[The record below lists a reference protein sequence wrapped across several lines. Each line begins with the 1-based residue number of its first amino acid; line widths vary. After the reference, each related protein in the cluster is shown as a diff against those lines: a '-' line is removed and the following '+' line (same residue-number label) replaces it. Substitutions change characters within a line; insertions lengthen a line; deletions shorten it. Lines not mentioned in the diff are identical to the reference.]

1 MATRGALRGGTLS
14 GTTLWRVG
22 LGIAWAIVL
31 VAWASQQRITL
42 DPEQIRVWLV
52 GLGPVGPLAYVLL
65 YTAQVVCA
73 PLPGLPIGA
82 AAGFAFG
89 LVPAMVYGMGGL
101 TIGVAIALV
110 GGRLW
115 GLRLLARVAGPE
127 AIARCSRQHAEV
139 FFSDG
144 AWRLVNSPLTWL
156 LVFLG
161 PSPDLILFVAGMSR
175 IPLRVL
181 IPIGIVGR
189 APAMATATLLG
200 AGFGDLGAWPL
211 IAAAAIGLLFG
222 CLGLLFKRFVPPA
235 PVPQES

>member
-127 AIARCSRQHAEV
+127 AIARWEQM
-139 FFSDG
+139 
-144 AWRLVNSPLTWL
+144 RLVNSPLTWL

>member
-31 VAWASQQRITL
+31 VAWASQQGITL
-42 DPEQIRVWLV
+42 DPEQIRAWLV

-89 LVPAMVYGMGGL
+89 LVPAMAYGMGGL
-101 TIGVAIALV
+101 AIGVVIALV

-127 AIARCSRQHAEV
+127 AIARWEQM
-139 FFSDG
+139 
-144 AWRLVNSPLTWL
+144 RLVNSPLTWL
-156 LVFLG
+156 LIFLG

-200 AGFGDLGAWPL
+200 AGFGDLGLWPL

-235 PVPQES
+235 LVPQES

>member
-110 GGRLW
+110 GRRLW
-115 GLRLLARVAGPE
+115 GLRLLVRVAGPE
-127 AIARCSRQHAEV
+127 AIARWEQM
-139 FFSDG
+139 
-144 AWRLVNSPLTWL
+144 RLVNSPLTWL

>member
-1 MATRGALRGGTLS
+1 MATRGALRRGTLS
-14 GTTLWRVG
+14 GATLWRVG
-22 LGIAWAIVL
+22 LGIACAIVL
-31 VAWASQQRITL
+31 ATWASRQGITL
-42 DPEQIRVWLV
+42 DPEQIRAWLI
-52 GLGPVGPLAYVLL
+52 GLGPIGPFAYVLL
-65 YTAQVVCA
+65 YTAQVVFA
-73 PLPGLPIGA
+73 PVPGLPIGA

-101 TIGVAIALV
+101 AIGVAIAMV

-127 AIARCSRQHAEV
+127 AIARWEQM
-139 FFSDG
+139 
-144 AWRLVNSPLTWL
+144 RLVNAPLTWL

-200 AGFGDLGAWPL
+200 AGFGDLGPWPL

-222 CLGLLFKRFVPPA
+222 CFGLLFKRFLPPA
-235 PVPQES
+235 PTPQES